1 MIVRE
6 DISLPNHSRIS
17 KAERGV
23 LSMLRIAVGFFFVQC
38 YARLVFVT

>member
-1 MIVRE
+1 MIVHE

-23 LSMLRIAVGFFFVQC
+23 LSMLRIAVGFFSCNVMPV
-38 YARLVFVT
+38 LSS